1 MDCIFCKIAAGEA
14 PAQVIYRDERVTA
27 FRDIHPKAPTHI
39 LIIPNHH
46 FDSLNA
52 AEESDAALLGHLML
66 VAKQL
71 AAIDG
76 IQDRGYR
83 LVLNTGPE
91 SGQTVFHLHL
101 HLIGG
106 KPLPLQLDCKEN

>member
-14 PAQVIYRDERVTA
+14 PAQVIYRDEQVTA

-39 LIIPNHH
+39 LIIPNRH
-46 FDSLNA
+46 FDSLNV

-66 VAKQL
+66 VAKHL

-76 IQDRGYR
+76 IQNRGYR

-91 SGQTVFHLHL
+91 SGETVFHLHL

-106 KPLPLQLDCKEN
+106 KPLPLKLDCEEN